1 MFFKRRFFVI
11 TSFVLLAMLISTFGS
26 AFAATAP
33 SVSNVYT
40 YPPDSAE
47 QVTGAKSQLLRGDGE
62 VKLHFNTKGLDPGG
76 AYTVWIVAFNNPEGC
91 SDGVCDGGDLGNLA
105 ADPSAFWGTGKVI
118 DNEGGAGNFWLTV
131 EEGVFPGQRLFGAG
145 VLDAQET
152 EIHWILQYHG
162 QASDDP
168 DDLYEQ
174 LNMFE
179 GGCNPSCVDVQF
191 AVHRP

>member
-26 AFAATAP
+26 AFAATGP

-62 VKLHFNTKGLDPGG
+62 VKLQINTKGLDPGG
-76 AYTVWIVAFNNPEGC
+76 AYTVWIVAFNNPEAC
-91 SDGVCDGGDLGNLA
+91 SDGVCNEDDMFSVDAGF
-105 ADPSAFWGTGKVI
+105 SAFWGKGKVI
-118 DNEGGAGNFWLTV
+118 KNKGGAGNFRLTV
-131 EEGVFPGQRLFGAG
+131 KEGVLPGQVLFGDG

-168 DDLYEQ
+168 DILYQQ

-179 GGCNPSCVDVQF
+179 GGCNPECEDVQF
-191 AVHRP
+191 AVHQP